1 MEMDWESEFS
11 ILNEKHEDLLIDY
24 DELNDELNDA
34 YVLIDRLETEL
45 QEMGEQ

>member
-1 MEMDWESEFS
+1 
-11 ILNEKHEDLLIDY
+11 LLIDY